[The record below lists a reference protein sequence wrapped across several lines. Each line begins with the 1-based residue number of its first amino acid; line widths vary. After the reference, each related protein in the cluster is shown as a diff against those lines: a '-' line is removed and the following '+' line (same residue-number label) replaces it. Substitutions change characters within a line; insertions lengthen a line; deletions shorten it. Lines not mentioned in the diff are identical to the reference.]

1 MLTVTTA
8 PPPLSSL
15 EKIEVH
21 EPDVNN
27 MDHVVCLGA
36 ATLVFSTLVLD
47 NNTKTVILD
56 KSNFQTH
63 LGQSNQSNSHIFHF
77 VTILHKNIGSNSL
90 VVIDLDSELHFS
102 LQANQQNKNLNC
114 ELAGVISL
122 LQPLGKLKY
131 EPHLLNDTF
140 PHLSLLNEII
150 SGKGEISTC
159 PVSMVECRLSSSY
172 QVPSPL
178 NRGNFFYAS
187 SSYQTFLGQPLFD
200 LASYIFPYPSENLVS
215 LSQLKELPWDND
227 IQINDNNTLLPLGF
241 CEGPLWG
248 SPEIYFDEII
258 SNMLV
263 QHITANNLKQFGN
276 IYITFPFIFP
286 ANVDLHGMQIHPDRL
301 LLPDLHKPI
310 DIMRKY
316 RSPNFTLVANINIR
330 SSPNNPSDVCAI
342 TPMYLHLSIN
352 NKSIL
357 LGFEN
362 LISSDFE
369 FEKDLSNYLNIKCRR
384 TIRFRK
390 PSIWRDD
397 EIFLNYQ
404 VSTTDPLDI
413 NIDGTP
419 LPCSSSVLQNRVLNV
434 NLIRDIPTVYTLQQ
448 DLAGLLILPD
458 KMDVDEESTF
468 IPEIIKN
475 ELQSTH
481 INLNQTVGSA
491 SLSPSVSPIYE
502 LPMSNAFD
510 SGYLSNNVSP
520 LELPDLAINLPDWS
534 LDKVL
539 LPSLIN
545 TSEQPSNEL
554 NINITEDIN
563 DALKDFSLDIG
574 QSEEGNFEDLLNYVS
589 TDKLEEDIASS
600 GVEHLKQN
608 INETKAYENG
618 FSEVHDCSM
627 DNIERDLLN
636 FNISREESRSPML
649 NTPPRDIGNIDAQPW
664 LCYNAFTISL
674 EKNLFLFEN
683 EKHSE
688 TDKKELQAPKL
699 LAKIKL
705 ENESG
710 TFENISAL
718 VDSGSDVTLITMSRL
733 LSLVSQSYVNKHLT
747 NENIKLTSF
756 SNTGIAIVGHIK
768 LNLKL
773 YQGGPIETWNFLI
786 INQDST
792 IDMILGNDMIMDMCM
807 SIQVK
812 TKNNPEISLP
822 NGRKVETYYERI
834 TSLNKVETEIILN
847 PKQRKII
854 HVRPHAAFT
863 AFQNERILVEGTTKS
878 SHLIV
883 PMASLL
889 LPDGRVPVA
898 IINRENYSIHAMIEF
913 TLTRIAPD
921 QVILEEDDIR
931 DVSTVSLMVPVQISK
946 SKEILEIQA
955 AERTQQINVFKLNLR
970 YKPTDPQSGFS
981 KEDKHSKVSGS
992 VRKDFELDKE
1002 GDQSHLNQ
1010 DQGDPE
1016 ADKVYNPDKESE
1028 EGGIS
1033 PENFLKDLDGKY
1045 LPPGYEVLQKSDIRD
1060 IIKLSEYPPSLRKYI
1075 QDIFI
1080 DNYSNIVSKNDYEI
1094 GALSNTLGPIKL
1106 FLKPGCKLPPF
1117 KRIYYLEHTQAQALK
1132 DILSYL
1138 MRENIIEECGPNAQS
1153 GYNGFSSPAYL
1164 VSKSNPGKSAY
1175 RLIVNYKNLNA
1186 NLLTAPPIL
1195 PSIDQH
1201 LQKLRK
1207 GYLFSQFDLSSAFYS
1222 LRLDKESRK
1231 LTMFSTCF
1239 GSYRFKSL
1247 AMGLATA
1254 PGVFCNVANNLIHTL
1269 PKLDDKGEPIFSAPN
1284 LVILTP
1290 SPLSYCV
1297 IYFDDV
1303 CIFSELKPTY
1313 EETIELHFK
1322 YIKEVMKRLAFHQ
1335 ARIKWSKTALCKT
1348 EIIFL
1353 GHKISNG
1360 KAFADPRRIEKLI
1373 NAKFPTNLNLIRS
1386 FLGLINSLR
1395 SYLPPVITR
1404 QVEILQELTKTKKG
1418 FNPQQRHRDAFDA
1431 LKKMLTTEPLF
1442 TSIIDPAGHFY
1453 LFCDAAS
1460 GAKASFSAVLT
1471 QVIKEKADEYP
1482 PFLCI
1487 CDPIHNYIYKNEL
1500 GYRPLPLYFG
1510 NERICKS
1517 KVERHIYDPIFL
1529 PTYYEK
1535 PDLGYKQEDL
1545 KRSWFLALQ
1554 SIFYEA
1560 NNKLLDENEI
1570 RKEIVA
1576 LCKKGLVFNK
1586 LKTFNFG
1593 GHHINTK
1600 MYLDDFQQGKA
1611 NIDNYL
1617 FLLELAA
1624 DALKRTI
1631 IVIILD
1637 EEEKIE
1643 TKVFNPNDKPEIILS
1658 AYRQKHEYLF
1668 YPFKR
1673 VDMDTL
1679 RVVDFQ
1685 NRIQIVSFFSRTVP
1699 QTTSVLDIAQVEA
1712 IGILW
1717 TLDHF
1722 KKYIKMCRLTLITD
1736 NLVFFSILSRKV
1748 LDCSTLMSRYALKIL
1763 VQYPSTKI
1771 RFILTSNNLAD
1782 FLTRENKIDK
1792 NTLLRLPLS
1801 AFTIDSALSKLINE
1815 KKEYTLLEFKDF
1827 ADRNQ
1832 GFIITNKDVMGRQ
1845 KISTKVDH
1853 QIEKSGKRQICSMSS
1868 SRVYKN
1874 IEILNPVAKQVL
1886 DNEKNKVYPNSYDS
1900 ETGSATQNLYVSAV
1914 TRSNTR
1920 KDSPTEAEAGVPKQ
1934 IPVRRSKRLNLD
1946 ADKSIINVSPGR
1958 LRKINKHKQF
1968 LRKNAHKLMPNGPD
1982 PSQITTQDPV
1992 PKIFF
1997 DEPDPIPARK
2007 DPPHDLVAVEP
2018 DAPGITD
2025 TSAPEPDY
2033 TSEIIDRWGT
2043 QAENDLDLISSPNRV
2058 KDKGKTKTTFQTN
2071 PYKFQYTLAKLL
2083 FAKTRREII
2092 IKFQQEEYK
2101 DIYNRCQNSN
2111 NFSITAPRGTFK
2123 LQEMLLFHIGNEG
2136 GEKIVLPPS
2145 LQGYVIAIYHLLTHH
2160 GGVKQLIFSLSHYYI
2175 PDLTKLLRVYLSSC
2189 YTCLVNNSSKTAK
2202 VGHVPLLRPGYVLH
2216 VDLIEA
2222 LNPNKRFN
2230 HILVV
2235 VDAFSKFVLAH
2246 PIKAKTTEQILP
2258 FLLNT
2263 VFQIFNVKVLVSDG
2277 GGLFISKEFRRVMRE
2292 LCIKHVPVSSNHP
2305 QSNGQAEAFVKII
2318 KNKLRKLTTFD
2329 DNENWLTTLPLVVKC
2344 LNTTSLAEFPAAPLE
2359 LLYGPG
2365 DANARHQLTQP
2376 DVEVDLPPTPHILDK
2391 QKALSR
2397 LIKEYKLTSN
2407 KKMVTRKARINKNLS
2422 LPNVQEN
2429 SYIVVK
2435 DFSVIKGV
2443 NKTLHS
2449 KYKLEIFQVIKVKT
2463 RSVVARSMSTF
2474 QDKLISFSNLKVI
2487 STKNHAELNI
2497 PPVLSKLLLRDSKDL
2512 SFNEKVT
2519 IARKT
2524 GSYLLPEPDPDMLE
2538 DVSDDEDIG
2547 QDDLP
2552 KEKRNVTFDMGA
2564 TEIFDI
2570 PANAV

>member
-1 MLTVTTA
+1 MLTLTTT
-8 PPPLSSL
+8 PPPLLSL

-21 EPDVNN
+21 GPDVNN
-27 MDHVVCLGA
+27 TDHVVYLGA
-36 ATLVFSTLVLD
+36 ATLVFSTLILD

-56 KSNFQTH
+56 KSNFQLH
-63 LGQSNQSNSHIFHF
+63 FGQSNQLNSHIFHF
-77 VTILHKNIGSNSL
+77 VSILHKNIGSNSL
-90 VVIDLDSELHFS
+90 VVVDLDSELHFS
-102 LQANQQNKNLNC
+102 LQANLQNKNLNC

-122 LQPLGKLKY
+122 LQPQGKLKY

-140 PHLSLLNEII
+140 PHLSLLTEVIN
-150 SGKGEISTC
+150 GKGEISTC
-159 PVSMVECRLSSSY
+159 PVSMVECQLSSSY
-172 QVPSPL
+172 SVPSPL
-178 NRGNFFYAS
+178 NRGNFFFPS
-187 SSYQTFLGQPLFD
+187 SSYQTPFGKPLFD
-200 LASYIFPYPSENLVS
+200 LSSYTFPYPSENLVS
-215 LSQLKELPWDND
+215 LSQLKETPWDNELK
-227 IQINDNNTLLPLGF
+227 NSDNHSLSPLGF

-248 SPEIYFDEII
+248 KPEIYFDEII

-263 QHITANNLKQFGN
+263 EHVTANDLKQFGN

-286 ANVDLHGMQIHPDRL
+286 ANVGLHGMQIHPDRL
-301 LLPDLHKPI
+301 LLPNIHKPI

-316 RSPNFTLVANINIR
+316 RSPSFTLIANIKIR
-330 SSPNNPSDVCAI
+330 SSPNNPSDICAI
-342 TPMYLHLSIN
+342 TPMYLHLCIN

-369 FEKDLSNYLNIKCRR
+369 FTLDPNHYLNIKCRR

-390 PSIWRDD
+390 PSIWQDD

-419 LPCSSSVLQNRVLNV
+419 LPCSNSVLQNRVLNV
-434 NLIRDIPTVYTLQQ
+434 NLIRDIPTVYNLQQ
-448 DLAGLLILPD
+448 DLAKFLNLPD
-458 KMDVDEESTF
+458 KMDVDEESTLT
-468 IPEIIKN
+468 PEIIKN

-481 INLNQTVGSA
+481 INFNRTVESA
-491 SLSPSVSPIYE
+491 SSPNPISPIYD
-502 LPMSNAFD
+502 LPMPTTFD
-510 SGYLSNNVSP
+510 SGYLSNNTSP

-534 LDKVL
+534 LDDAL
-539 LPSLIN
+539 MPPLMNI
-545 TSEQPSNEL
+545 SEQTSNIL
-554 NINITEDIN
+554 NINTTEDIN
-563 DALKDFSLDIG
+563 NVLNDISIDKG
-574 QSEEGNFEDLLNYVS
+574 QSEEGNFEDLLTYVS

-600 GVEHLKQN
+600 GVEHLRKD
-608 INETKAYENG
+608 IKETMAYENG
-618 FSEVHDCSM
+618 FSEVQEFLMED
-627 DNIERDLLN
+627 IERDLLN
-636 FNISREESRSPML
+636 FNISRQKSRSRVL
-649 NTPPRDIGNIDAQPW
+649 HTPPGDIGNIDTQPW
-664 LCYNAFTISL
+664 HCYNAFTISL

-683 EKHSE
+683 EKHLE

-699 LAKIKL
+699 LAKIEL
-705 ENESG
+705 QNESG
-710 TFENISAL
+710 TFESITAL

-747 NENIKLTSF
+747 NDNIKLTSF
-756 SNTGIAIVGHIK
+756 SNTGIAIVGNIK

-773 YQGGPIETWNFLI
+773 CREGPTKTWNFLI

-792 IDMILGNDMIMDMCM
+792 IDMILGNDIMMEMCM
-807 SIQVK
+807 SIEIK
-812 TKNNPEISLP
+812 SKNNPEISLP

-854 HVRPHAAFT
+854 QVRPHAAFT
-863 AFQNERILVEGTTKS
+863 AFQNERILVEGTAKS
-878 SHLIV
+878 SHIIV
-883 PMASLL
+883 PMASQL
-889 LPDGRVPVA
+889 LPNGRVPVA
-898 IINRENYSIHAMIEF
+898 IINRENYPVNAMIEF
-913 TLTRIAPD
+913 TFSRIAPD
-921 QVILEEDDIR
+921 QVILEENDIT
-931 DVSTVSLMVPVQISK
+931 DVNAVSLMVPVQISK
-946 SKEILEIQA
+946 NKEILEIQA
-955 AERTQQINVFKLNLR
+955 AERTQEINVFKLNLK
-970 YKPTDPQSGFS
+970 YEPTDPQSSFS
-981 KEDKHSKVSGS
+981 MKNKRSKISDS
-992 VRKDFELDKE
+992 VRNDFELVKGRGQMQSNQDE
-1002 GDQSHLNQ
+1002 GDL
-1010 DQGDPE
+1010 E
-1016 ADKVYNPDKESE
+1016 ADKVYDPDKESE

-1060 IIKLSEYPPSLRKYI
+1060 IIKLSEYPPSFRKYI

-1106 FLKPGCKLPPF
+1106 FLKPGTKLPPF
-1117 KRIYYLEHTQAQALK
+1117 KKIYYLESTQAQALK

-1164 VSKSNPGKSAY
+1164 VAKSNPGKSAY
-1175 RLIVNYKNLNA
+1175 RLIVNYKNLNS
-1186 NLLTAPPIL
+1186 NLLVPPPIL

-1201 LQKLRK
+1201 LQALRK

-1269 PKLDDKGEPIFSAPN
+1269 PKLDDKGDPIFSAPN
-1284 LVILTP
+1284 LVILIP

-1303 CIFSELKPTY
+1303 CIFSVLKPTY

-1322 YIKEVMKRLAFHQ
+1322 YVKEVMKRLAFHQ

-1348 EIIFL
+1348 DIIFL
-1353 GHKISNG
+1353 GHRISNG
-1360 KAFADPRRIEKLI
+1360 KAYADPKRIEKLI

-1395 SYLPPVITR
+1395 SYLPATITR
-1404 QVEILQELTKTKKG
+1404 QVETLQELTKTKKG
-1418 FNPQQRHRDAFDA
+1418 FNPQQRHRDAFEA

-1442 TSIIDPAGHFY
+1442 TSIIDPAGQFY

-1487 CDPIHNYIYKNEL
+1487 CDPVHNYIYKNEL

-1517 KVERHIYDPIFL
+1517 KVERHIYDPLFL
-1529 PTYYEK
+1529 PAYYEK
-1535 PDLGYKQEDL
+1535 PDLGYKQADL
-1545 KRSWFLALQ
+1545 KRTWFIALQ
-1554 SIFYEA
+1554 SVMYES

-1576 LCKKGLVFNK
+1576 LCKKGLVFSK

-1600 MYLDDFQQGKA
+1600 SYLTDFQQGCA
-1611 NIDNYL
+1611 NIDNYM

-1624 DALKRTI
+1624 ETLKRTI
-1631 IVIILD
+1631 IIIILD
-1637 EEEKIE
+1637 EDEKVE
-1643 TKVFNPNDKPEIILS
+1643 TKVFNPNDKPEIVLA
-1658 AYRQKHEYLF
+1658 AYRQKNEYLF

-1673 VDMDTL
+1673 VDLDTL

-1771 RFILTSNNLAD
+1771 RFILTSHNLAD
-1782 FLTRENKIDK
+1782 FLTREHKIDK

-1801 AFTIDSALSKLINE
+1801 AFTINSELSKLINE

-1832 GFIITNKDVMGRQ
+1832 DFIITNKDVMGKQ
-1845 KISTKVDH
+1845 KISSEADNPNKDS
-1853 QIEKSGKRQICSMSS
+1853 EKRQICSMSS
-1868 SRVYKN
+1868 VGIN
-1874 IEILNPVAKQVL
+1874 LNTELFEPIPNQMLKI
-1886 DNEKNKVYPNSYDS
+1886 DNYEVYPNPYSS
-1900 ETGSATQNLYVSAV
+1900 KSGSATPNLSVFAV
-1914 TRSNTR
+1914 TRSKIR
-1920 KDSPTEAEAGVPKQ
+1920 KNPTPETAADTPKQ
-1934 IPVRRSKRLNLD
+1934 ITVRRSKRLNFG
-1946 ADKSIINVSPGR
+1946 ADKSIINVSPNQ
-1958 LRKINKHKQF
+1958 LKKINKHKQF
-1968 LRKNAHKLMPNGPD
+1968 LKENASKLMPMGTGKDNV
-1982 PSQITTQDPV
+1982 TQDPQA
-1992 PKIFF
+1992 KFFF
-1997 DEPDPIPARK
+1997 DEPDPLPVGT
-2007 DPPHDLVAVEP
+2007 DPPPDLVAVEP
-2018 DAPGITD
+2018 DAPEIND
-2025 TSAPEPDY
+2025 SSAPEPDY
-2033 TSEIIDRWGT
+2033 VTKIIDRWGT
-2043 QAENDLDLISSPNRV
+2043 QAENELDLISSPKRV
-2058 KDKGKTKTTFQTN
+2058 QDKNKTKSSFQSN
-2071 PYKFQYTLAKLL
+2071 PYKFQYSLAKLL
-2083 FAKTRREII
+2083 FAKTRREIL
-2092 IKFQQEEYK
+2092 IKFQKEEYK
-2101 DIYNRCQNSN
+2101 DIYDKCKNSE
-2111 NFSITAPRGTFK
+2111 NFSITAPRGIYK
-2123 LQEMLLFHIGNEG
+2123 LQEMLLFHIGNA
-2136 GEKIVLPPS
+2136 GEERIVLPPS
-2145 LQGYVIAIYHLLTHH
+2145 LQGYVIAIYHLITHH

-2175 PDLTKLLRVYLSSC
+2175 PELVKLLRIYLSSC
-2189 YTCLVNNSSKTAK
+2189 YSCLVNNSSKTAK
-2202 VGHVPLLRPGYVLH
+2202 VGHVPLFRPGYVLH

-2277 GGLFISKEFRRVMRE
+2277 GGLFVSKEFRRVMRE

-2305 QSNGQAEAFVKII
+2305 QANGQAEAFVKII
-2318 KNKLRKLTTFD
+2318 KNKLRKLITFD
-2329 DNENWLTTLPLVVKC
+2329 DNENWLNSLPLVVKC
-2344 LNTTSLAEFPAAPLE
+2344 LNTTSLAEYKCSPLE
-2359 LLYGPG
+2359 LMYGPG

-2376 DVEVDLPPTPHILDK
+2376 DAEEDLPPTPHSLDK
-2391 QKALSR
+2391 QKALSK
-2397 LIKEYKLTSN
+2397 LIKEYKSASN

-2422 LPNVQEN
+2422 LPNIQEN

-2443 NKTLHS
+2443 NKTLHP
-2449 KYKLEIFQVIKVKT
+2449 KYKLEIFQVIKIKT

-2487 STKNHAELNI
+2487 STKNHTELNI

-2512 SFNEKVT
+2512 TFKEKLT

-2524 GSYLLPEPDPDMLE
+2524 GSSLLPEPDPDMLE
-2538 DVSDDEDIG
+2538 DVSDDEDLG
-2547 QDDLP
+2547 QDDFP

-2570 PANAV
+2570 PSDKV